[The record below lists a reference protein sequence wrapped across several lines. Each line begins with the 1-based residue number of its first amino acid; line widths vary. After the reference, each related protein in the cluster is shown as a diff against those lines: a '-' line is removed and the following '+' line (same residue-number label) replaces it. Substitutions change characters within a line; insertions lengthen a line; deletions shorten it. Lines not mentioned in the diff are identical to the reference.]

1 MSEQQTNSGAS
12 DAADSTRAV
21 DAKSGTP
28 TEANS
33 GDAKSKGAAR
43 EAGSAR
49 SASEVTSSSSSPDIS
64 TPANIVLYSPVRAK
78 AEAERAAAEAKARA
92 SSAHAKWASRRV
104 SRLVAVAAIAAAI
117 GSLSG
122 ALATLGVSHVLQPS
136 TPAVATA
143 DETGMI
149 KAALLQF
156 ETQLAAMKVN
166 IDHATKVSARIGER
180 IDGFGGRIETM
191 EKAQADAGQKIA
203 RIAEVQDK
211 IRVAAATAVPAPAAP
226 QTTAAA
232 APMLQSAPPRLPA
245 GQVAQL
251 PAQPETTGS
260 IAGSAGE
267 IKPKGDLKADYKAA
281 EKAPIVGGWI
291 LTSVGRR
298 GNAIVAS
305 RNGYY
310 EVYPGDPLPG
320 VGRVQ
325 DIRYQDGR
333 WVVVTPKGIIVRR

>member
-1 MSEQQTNSGAS
+1 MSEQTNSGAS
-12 DAADSTRAV
+12 DAADP
-21 DAKSGTP
+21 TP
-28 TEANS
+28 DTL
-33 GDAKSKGAAR
+33 K
-43 EAGSAR
+43 
-49 SASEVTSSSSSPDIS
+49 
-64 TPANIVLYSPVRAK
+64 PANIVLYSPVGAK
-78 AEAERAAAEAKARA
+78 AEAERASAQAKTRA
-92 SSAHAKWASRRV
+92 SSAHARWASRKV
-104 SRLVAVAAIAAAI
+104 SRFVAVAAIAAAI

-122 ALATLGVSHVLQPS
+122 ALATLGVSHVLQRS
-136 TPAVATA
+136 TAAVATA

-149 KAALLQF
+149 KAALLQL
-156 ETQLAAMKVN
+156 ETQLAATKVN
-166 IDHATKVSARIGER
+166 VDHATKVSARIGER
-180 IDGFGGRIETM
+180 IDGFGGRIETI

-211 IRVAAATAVPAPAAP
+211 IRVAAASAIPAPAAP
-226 QTTAAA
+226 QTTAANVPTA
-232 APMLQSAPPRLPA
+232 QTAPPRLPA

-281 EKAPIVGGWI
+281 ERAPIVGGWV